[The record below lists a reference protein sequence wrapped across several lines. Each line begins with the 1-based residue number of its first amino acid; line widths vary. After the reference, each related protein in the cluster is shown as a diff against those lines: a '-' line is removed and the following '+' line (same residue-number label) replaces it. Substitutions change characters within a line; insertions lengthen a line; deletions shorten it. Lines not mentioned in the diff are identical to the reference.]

1 MSDDD
6 RFTFTATDGVVI
18 AARHWPAHGETRQVL
33 VLAHG
38 MGEHAARYREPLAP
52 LADDGV
58 AIYAPDHRGHGA
70 TAPEGAHGDLGAGGF
85 AAIVDDLAVLTRRA
99 AAEHPDVPIVLFGHS
114 MGSFAAQA
122 FATRHGGLIDGL
134 ALSGSA
140 ALEILLQA
148 MAGSGGGG
156 GLEAFNA
163 PFEPARTP
171 FDWLSR
177 DEREVDRYLA
187 DPWCGFSVDVAG
199 QMSMAALAPQMADV
213 AALPAGLPVY
223 ILSGLDDPLAA
234 AIEPLIARY
243 RAAGAAVATDL
254 YPGGRHEMLNETN
267 REEVVANLAAW
278 LATVPRRAR

>member
-6 RFTFTATDGVVI
+6 RFTFTATDGTTI
-18 AARHWPAHGETRQVL
+18 AARHWPAQGETRRVL
-33 VLAHG
+33 VVAHG
-38 MGEHAARYREPLAP
+38 MGEHSARYREPLAP
-52 LADDGV
+52 LTRAGV

-70 TAPEGAHGDLGAGGF
+70 TAPEGTHGDLGPAGF
-85 AAIVDDLAVLTRRA
+85 ATIVDDLAVLVRHA
-99 AAEHPDVPIVLFGHS
+99 AAEHPDVPLVLLGHS

-122 FATRHGGLIDGL
+122 FATRHGETIDGL
-134 ALSGSA
+134 VLSGSA
-140 ALEILLQA
+140 ALEVLAQA
-148 MAGSGGGG
+148 MAAEGGSG

-187 DPWCGFSVDVAG
+187 DPWCGFSVDAAG

-213 AALPAGLPVY
+213 GALPAGLPVY
-223 ILSGLDDPLAA
+223 IFSGLDDPLAA

-243 RAAGAAVATDL
+243 RAAGTTLTTEL
-254 YPGGRHEMLNETN
+254 YPAGRHEMLNETN
-267 REEVVANLAAW
+267 RDEVVANLARW
-278 LATVPRRAR
+278 LAAVPRRAR